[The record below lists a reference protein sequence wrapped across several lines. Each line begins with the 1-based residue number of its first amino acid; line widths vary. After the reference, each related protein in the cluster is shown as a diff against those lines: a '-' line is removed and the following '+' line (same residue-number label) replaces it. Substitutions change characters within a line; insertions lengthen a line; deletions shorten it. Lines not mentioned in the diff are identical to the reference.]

1 MARRPLRPVIHDSA
15 ISPSLPASLHK
26 NLHDQHLAI
35 MYRSNRSFN
44 MPPPGNPPGEF
55 KLVYILN
62 LESVTI
68 LFNIEEQ
75 AQANSMNHK
84 TAVNVAKKLTP
95 FCLHKKSHFGKIFV
109 SKQPLENRIRLE
121 SNFEHDLLGGLS
133 Q

>member
-1 MARRPLRPVIHDSA
+1 
-15 ISPSLPASLHK
+15 
-26 NLHDQHLAI
+26 
-35 MYRSNRSFN
+35 
-44 MPPPGNPPGEF
+44 MPPPPGQPPGEF

-84 TAVNVAKKLTP
+84 TAVNVTKKVCHVTKKLTLSP

-121 SNFEHDLLGGLS
+121 SNFEQDFLGGLS

>member
-1 MARRPLRPVIHDSA
+1 MIQRFLLVCLHHFIKICMISILPLCIGQ
-15 ISPSLPASLHK
+15 IEASTC
-26 NLHDQHLAI
+26 
-35 MYRSNRSFN
+35 
-44 MPPPGNPPGEF
+44 PPGKPPGQF

-68 LFNIEEQ
+68 LLSKNKRKL
-75 AQANSMNHK
+75 NSINLK
-84 TAVNVAKKLTP
+84 TAVNVTKKVCHVTKKLTLSP

-121 SNFEHDLLGGLS
+121 SNFEHDFFGGLS